1 MPEVFLPVDPVWIYG
16 AVALLLVMNYLLLH
30 NKLYFIIDCAF
41 VLFLAII
48 TFRFTG
54 DINSYS
60 IVKPMV
66 DTFYI
71 LLVFAS
77 MRLLNRVEF
86 RQALTSAAAFHRKIP
101 LLVSFLTVLLLW
113 LAVIAIPK
121 PLMLNNEGVLRAN
134 MIEISNAVERYSL
147 DHTGHFPER
156 LEQLIPKYIREL
168 PAIGHNCDPMTE
180 RYYSK
185 RRGIYL
191 GYGYRVDNYSGK
203 NYTLSLHVGGSG
215 WNASRLTFTH
225 DKGFAEDQ
233 PW

>member
-1 MPEVFLPVDPVWIYG
+1 MPEVFLPVDPVWICG
-16 AVALLLVMNYLLLH
+16 AVALLLVVNYLLLH

-48 TFRFTG
+48 TFHFTG

-86 RQALTSAAAFHRKIP
+86 RQALTSTAAFYRKIP
-101 LLVSFLTVLLLW
+101 LLVSFLTVLLIW
-113 LAVIAIPK
+113 YAVITIPK
-121 PLMLNNEGVLRAN
+121 PLMLNNEDVLRAN
-134 MIEISNAVERYSL
+134 IVVISKALERYSL
-147 DHTGHFPER
+147 DHAKHFPER

-185 RRGIYL
+185 RHGISLY
-191 GYGYRVDNYSGK
+191 YNYAVDIGGK

-225 DKGFAEDQ
+225 DKGFADDC